1 MLTVVTNA
9 ISSFKLFLN
18 SISLQRMHTI
28 KSHLS
33 RIKTSNRMFAY
44 KISIIRSIYH
54 NLTLISILI
63 TFSFNYISISKLNT
77 YTSLILTTLSFM
89 IMFMVITKNF
99 IYIITFWCFTNRNY
113 STTISNNKRHI
124 PVPP

>member
-44 KISIIRSIYH
+44 KVSIIRSIYH

-77 YTSLILTTLSFM
+77 YTSLVLTALSFM

-99 IYIITFWCFTNRNY
+99 IYIVTFRSSTNLNY

-124 PVPP
+124 LAPP